1 MILPHH
7 VKAQRPVQ
15 IEGGNL
21 PRIDVLFASGHVFLH
36 QCPDGLGDARPL
48 SGLFYILVDPDASV
62 LAFDR
67 WHFTLRVE
75 GAYHDKARDWGVAEV
90 QYPCAV
96 SRSKLSQTLRLA
108 ASARK
113 RRELCDLQNTGEF

>member
-75 GAYHDKARDWGVAEV
+75 GAYHDKPGIGVLR
-90 QYPCAV
+90 
-96 SRSKLSQTLRLA
+96 RSNTLALFRALS
-108 ASARK
+108 SVK
-113 RRELCDLQNTGEF
+113 RYA